1 MARITAAV
9 AVAVTLVVA
18 AAGCATAYQH
28 AAPVDESAVA
38 SPVSSS
44 APTPSVSPSVSQ
56 TPAAPGRGAEDP
68 WNPATW
74 EIEPD
79 ELGPISIG
87 DDFDAT
93 VAALPGDWV
102 NDRRCAWVSYWSAP
116 DGGYLVSFQRAPGAA
131 GSVTGAAVESLARR
145 SSAGPRTAD
154 GLGIGASRAEVL
166 AAHDDAQDVDAA
178 DGRTFLRVPGDHD
191 TALFFEYV
199 DGENGARSVAVTSGE
214 PPVQEACA

>member
-9 AVAVTLVVA
+9 VVAATLVVA
-18 AAGCATAYQH
+18 AVGCATAYQQ
-28 AAPVDESAVA
+28 AAPVDDSAVA
-38 SPVSSS
+38 SQASS
-44 APTPSVSPSVSQ
+44 APAPSASPTASQ

-74 EIEPD
+74 EIEPH

-116 DGGYLVSFQRAPGAA
+116 DGAYLVSFQRAPGAA

-145 SSAGPRTAD
+145 SGAGPRTAD
-154 GLGIGASRAEVL
+154 GLGIGASRAEVQ
-166 AAHDDAQDVDAA
+166 AVHEDAQDVEAA

-199 DGENGARSVAVTSGE
+199 DGEDGARSVAITSGE
-214 PPVQEACA
+214 PPVQDACA